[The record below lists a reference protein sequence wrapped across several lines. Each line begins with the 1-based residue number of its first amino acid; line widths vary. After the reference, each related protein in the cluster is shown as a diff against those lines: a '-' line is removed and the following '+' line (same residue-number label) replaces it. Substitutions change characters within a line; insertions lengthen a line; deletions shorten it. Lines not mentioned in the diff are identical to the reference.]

1 MMKKLIEL
9 SDVSIRIKKRCI
21 LENFSISFSDET
33 GVIGLVGLN
42 GAGKTSFIKSIFGC
56 YSITSGKILRFT
68 DEIAYCPDV
77 PDFPTDMTTLE
88 VLEYSRMLS
97 NKKRKKL
104 EFYKNILQ
112 LVGLSKSINREISYF
127 SRGMKQRVGIASVLA
142 LEPQII
148 FFDEPTSALDSKGR
162 EEIIEILRNLGKTKL
177 VIFSSHILNDVE
189 KIANRIIVIHKG
201 KKIFDDNILNLLIHN
216 DPKILVTL
224 NRESSL
230 SKLKERLVNK
240 KCFCV
245 QDNNTLQFSG
255 LELYDF
261 LSLLNENICSGIVSI
276 ERSQISLEQ
285 SFDNLIER
293 NEYSNVSYRNE
304 KMDTK

>member
-42 GAGKTSFIKSIFGC
+42 GAGKTSFIKSISGC
-56 YSITSGKILRFT
+56 YPITPGKILRFT

-104 EFYKNILQ
+104 EFYKNIRQ
-112 LVGLSKSINREISYF
+112 LVGRSKSINREISYF
-127 SRGMKQRVGIASVLA
+127 SRGMKQRLGIASVLA

-148 FFDEPTSALDSKGR
+148 FFDEPTSALDPKGR

-230 SKLKERLVNK
+230 SKLKERLVNN

-276 ERSQISLEQ
+276 ERGQISLEQ

>member
-1 MMKKLIEL
+1 
-9 SDVSIRIKKRCI
+9 
-21 LENFSISFSDET
+21 
-33 GVIGLVGLN
+33 
-42 GAGKTSFIKSIFGC
+42 
-56 YSITSGKILRFT
+56 
-68 DEIAYCPDV
+68 
-77 PDFPTDMTTLE
+77 MTTLE

-112 LVGLSKSINREISYF
+112 LVGLSKYIDRETSHF
-127 SRGMKQRVGIASVLA
+127 SRGMKQRLGIASVLV

-148 FFDEPTSALDSKGR
+148 FFDEPTSALDPKGR

-230 SKLKERLVNK
+230 NKLKERLVNK
-240 KCFCV
+240 KCFCL

-261 LSLLNENICSGIVSI
+261 LSLLNKDICSGIVSI
-276 ERSQISLEQ
+276 ERDQISLEQ
-285 SFDNLIER
+285 SFANLIER
-293 NEYSNVSYRNE
+293 NEYPNVSYR
-304 KMDTK
+304 D

>member
-42 GAGKTSFIKSIFGC
+42 GAGKTSFINSIFGC

-127 SRGMKQRVGIASVLA
+127 SRGMKQRLGIASVLA

-148 FFDEPTSALDSKGR
+148 FFDEPTSALDPKGR
-162 EEIIEILRNLGKTKL
+162 EEIIEILRNLG
-177 VIFSSHILNDVE
+177 
-189 KIANRIIVIHKG
+189 R
-201 KKIFDDNILNLLIHN
+201 
-216 DPKILVTL
+216 
-224 NRESSL
+224 
-230 SKLKERLVNK
+230 
-240 KCFCV
+240 
-245 QDNNTLQFSG
+245 
-255 LELYDF
+255 
-261 LSLLNENICSGIVSI
+261 
-276 ERSQISLEQ
+276 
-285 SFDNLIER
+285 
-293 NEYSNVSYRNE
+293 
-304 KMDTK
+304 

>member
-9 SDVSIRIKKRCI
+9 SDVSICIKKHYI
-21 LENFSISFSDET
+21 LKNFSISFSDET

-42 GAGKTSFIKSIFGC
+42 GAGKTSFIKSLFGY
-56 YSITSGKILRFT
+56 YSITSGKMLRCT

-77 PDFPTDMTTLE
+77 PDFPTDMTILE
-88 VLEYSRMLS
+88 VLEYSRMLA
-97 NKKRKKL
+97 NKKRKNL
-104 EFYKNILQ
+104 EFYKNILK
-112 LVGLSKSINREISYF
+112 LVGLSQSINREISYF
-127 SRGMKQRVGIASVLA
+127 SRGMKQRLGIASVLV

-148 FFDEPTSALDSKGR
+148 FFDEPTSALDPKGR

-177 VIFSSHILNDVE
+177 VVFSSHILNDVE

-201 KKIFDDNILNLLIHN
+201 KKIFDDSISNLLVHN
-216 DPKILVTL
+216 DRKTLVML

-230 SKLKERLVNK
+230 NKLKERLVNK
-240 KCFCV
+240 NCFCL

-261 LSLLNENICSGIVSI
+261 LSLLDEDICSGIVSI
-276 ERSQISLEQ
+276 VRDQISLEQ
-285 SFDNLIER
+285 SFDKLIER
-293 NEYSNVSYRNE
+293 SEYQNVSYRNE

>member
-127 SRGMKQRVGIASVLA
+127 SRGMKQRLGIASVLA

-148 FFDEPTSALDSKGR
+148 FFDEPTSALDPKGR

-224 NRESSL
+224 NRELSL

-276 ERSQISLEQ
+276 ERGQISLEQ

>member
-127 SRGMKQRVGIASVLA
+127 SRGMKQRLGIASVLA

>member
-42 GAGKTSFIKSIFGC
+42 GAGKTSFINSIFGC

-112 LVGLSKSINREISYF
+112 LVGLSKYINRETSHF
-127 SRGMKQRVGIASVLA
+127 SRGMKQRLGIASVLV

-148 FFDEPTSALDSKGR
+148 FFDEPTSALDPKGR

-230 SKLKERLVNK
+230 NKLKERLVNK
-240 KCFCV
+240 KCFCL

-261 LSLLNENICSGIVSI
+261 LSLLNKDICSGIVSI
-276 ERSQISLEQ
+276 ERDQISLEQ
-285 SFDNLIER
+285 SFANLIER
-293 NEYSNVSYRNE
+293 NEYPNVSYR
-304 KMDTK
+304 D

>member
-127 SRGMKQRVGIASVLA
+127 SRGMKQRLGIASVLA

-148 FFDEPTSALDSKGR
+148 FFDEPTSALDPKGR

-201 KKIFDDNILNLLIHN
+201 KKIFDDNILNLLTHN

-276 ERSQISLEQ
+276 ERGQISLEQ

>member
-42 GAGKTSFIKSIFGC
+42 GAGKTSFINSIFGC

-127 SRGMKQRVGIASVLA
+127 SRGMKQRLGIASVLA

-148 FFDEPTSALDSKGR
+148 FFDEPTSALDPKGR

-216 DPKILVTL
+216 DSKILVTL

-230 SKLKERLVNK
+230 STLKERLVNK

-276 ERSQISLEQ
+276 ERGQISLEQ